1 MLDGSMHVGDI
12 RIDGTDIKERV
23 VNRVRSLEE
32 WYSAE
37 LGRRL
42 TDLAEILNAE
52 LEARVEAVQ
61 AEYEKRSQDFQKNSI
76 QLPRGHSQKLL
87 DEITR
92 SERDAATCAVRLET
106 LVPDDS
112 IALGELLKIRAQELE
127 LKAYVRGLKF
137 LGGLLQTHSQRPT
150 S

>member
-1 MLDGSMHVGDI
+1 MLDASMHVGDI
-12 RIDGTDIKERV
+12 RVDGNDVKNRV
-23 VNRVRSLEE
+23 VNRVRALED
-32 WYSAE
+32 WYSEE

-42 TDLAEILNAE
+42 ADLAEILNAE
-52 LEARVEAVQ
+52 LQAQIEEVQ
-61 AEYEKRSQDFQKNSI
+61 AEYEKRCQDLQKNSV

-137 LGGLLQTHSQRPT
+137 LAGLLQTHSQRPT

>member
-1 MLDGSMHVGDI
+1 MPEGSMHVGDI
-12 RIDGTDIKERV
+12 RVDANDVKDRV
-23 VNRVRSLEE
+23 VNRVRSLED

-42 TDLAEILNAE
+42 ADLAQILNAE
-52 LEARVEAVQ
+52 LKSQVEEVQ
-61 AEYEKRSQDFQKNSI
+61 AEYEKRCQDLQQNSI

>member
-1 MLDGSMHVGDI
+1 MLDASIHGGDI
-12 RIDGTDIKERV
+12 QVDGNDVKDRV
-23 VNRVRSLEE
+23 VNRVRALED
-32 WYSAE
+32 WYSKE

-42 TDLAEILNAE
+42 EDLAEILNAE
-52 LEARVEAVQ
+52 LQAQIEEVQ
-61 AEYEKRSQDFQKNSI
+61 AEYEKRCQDLQKNSA
-76 QLPRGHSQKLL
+76 QVPRGHSQKLL

-112 IALGELLKIRAQELE
+112 VALGELLKIRAQELE

-137 LGGLLQTHSQRPT
+137 LGSLLQTHSQRPT
-150 S
+150 T

>member
-1 MLDGSMHVGDI
+1 MVDGSMHAEGI
-12 RIDGTDIKERV
+12 RIDGTDVKNRV
-23 VNRVRSLEE
+23 VSRVQSLQD

-42 TDLAEILNAE
+42 ADLAEILNAE
-52 LEARVEAVQ
+52 LRSQIEEVQ
-61 AEYEKRSQDFQKNSI
+61 AEYEKRCQDLQKNSV

-92 SERDAATCAVRLET
+92 SERDAATCAARLET

-112 IALGELLKIRAQELE
+112 IALEIGRASCRERME
-127 LKAYVRGLKF
+127 ISV
-137 LGGLLQTHSQRPT
+137 
-150 S
+150 

>member
-1 MLDGSMHVGDI
+1 MPDGSMQVGDI
-12 RIDGTDIKERV
+12 RIDGTDVKDRV
-23 VNRVRSLEE
+23 VNRVRSLED

-42 TDLAEILNAE
+42 ADLAEILNAE
-52 LEARVEAVQ
+52 LQSQIEEVQ
-61 AEYEKRSQDFQKNSI
+61 AEYEKRCQDLQKNSV

-112 IALGELLKIRAQELE
+112 VALGELLKIRAQELE
-127 LKAYVRGLKF
+127 LKAYVLGLKC
-137 LGGLLQTHSQRPT
+137 LAGLLQTHSQRPT

>member
-1 MLDGSMHVGDI
+1 MLDGSMPVGDI
-12 RIDGTDIKERV
+12 QVDGNDVKDRV
-23 VNRVRSLEE
+23 MNRVRSLED

-42 TDLAEILNAE
+42 ADLAEILNAE
-52 LEARVEAVQ
+52 LQSQIEEVQ
-61 AEYEKRSQDFQKNSI
+61 AEYEKRCQDLQKNSV

-112 IALGELLKIRAQELE
+112 VALGELLKIRAQELE

>member
-1 MLDGSMHVGDI
+1 MHIEGI
-12 RIDGTDIKERV
+12 RIDGTDVKNRV
-23 VNRVRSLEE
+23 VSRVQSLQD

-42 TDLAEILNAE
+42 ADLAEILNAE
-52 LEARVEAVQ
+52 LRSQIEEVQ
-61 AEYEKRSQDFQKNSI
+61 AEYEKRCQDLQKNSV

-92 SERDAATCAVRLET
+92 SERDAATCAARLET

-112 IALGELLKIRAQELE
+112 IALGELLKIRAQELD

-137 LGGLLQTHSQRPT
+137 LGSLLQSHSQRP
-150 S
+150 SS

>member
-1 MLDGSMHVGDI
+1 MPDGSMPVGDI
-12 RIDGTDIKERV
+12 QVDGNDVKDRV
-23 VNRVRSLEE
+23 MNRVRSLED

-42 TDLAEILNAE
+42 ADLAEILNAE
-52 LEARVEAVQ
+52 LQSQIEEVQ
-61 AEYEKRSQDFQKNSI
+61 AEYEKRCQDLQKNSV
-76 QLPRGHSQKLL
+76 LPRGHSQKLL

-112 IALGELLKIRAQELE
+112 VALGELLKIRAQELE

-137 LGGLLQTHSQRPT
+137 LASLLQTHSQRPT

>member
-1 MLDGSMHVGDI
+1 MPDGSMQAGDI
-12 RIDGTDIKERV
+12 RIDGTDVKDRV
-23 VNRVRSLEE
+23 VNRVRSLED

-42 TDLAEILNAE
+42 ADLAEILNAE
-52 LEARVEAVQ
+52 LQSQVEEVQ
-61 AEYEKRSQDFQKNSI
+61 AEYEKRCQDIQKTV
-76 QLPRGHSQKLL
+76 QLPQGHNQKLL

-92 SERDAATCAVRLET
+92 SERDVAKCAAKLET

-127 LKAYVRGLKF
+127 LKAYIRGLKF
-137 LGGLLQTHSQRPT
+137 LGSLLQTHSPRA
-150 S
+150 SS

>member
-1 MLDGSMHVGDI
+1 MLDASMHAGDI
-12 RIDGTDIKERV
+12 RVDGNDVKDRV
-23 VNRVRSLEE
+23 VNRVRALED
-32 WYSAE
+32 WYSKE

-42 TDLAEILNAE
+42 EDLAEILNAE
-52 LEARVEAVQ
+52 LQAQIEEVQ
-61 AEYEKRSQDFQKNSI
+61 AEYEKRCQDLQKNSV
-76 QLPRGHSQKLL
+76 QLPRVHSQKLL

>member
-1 MLDGSMHVGDI
+1 MLDASMHAGDI
-12 RIDGTDIKERV
+12 RVDGNDVKDRV
-23 VNRVRSLEE
+23 VNRVRALED
-32 WYSAE
+32 WYSKE

-42 TDLAEILNAE
+42 EDLAEILNAE
-52 LEARVEAVQ
+52 LQAQIEEVQ
-61 AEYEKRSQDFQKNSI
+61 AEYEKRCQDLQKNSV
-76 QLPRGHSQKLL
+76 QLPRVHSQKLL

-150 S
+150 T

>member
-1 MLDGSMHVGDI
+1 MPDGSMQAGDI
-12 RIDGTDIKERV
+12 RIDGTDVKDRV
-23 VNRVRSLEE
+23 VNRVRSLED

-42 TDLAEILNAE
+42 ADLAEILNAE
-52 LEARVEAVQ
+52 LRSQIEEVQ
-61 AEYEKRSQDFQKNSI
+61 SEYEKRCQDIQKNSV
-76 QLPRGHSQKLL
+76 QLPQGHNQKLL

-92 SERDAATCAVRLET
+92 SERDAAKCAAKLET

-137 LGGLLQTHSQRPT
+137 LGSLLQAHSPRA
-150 S
+150 SS

>member
-1 MLDGSMHVGDI
+1 MPEGSMHVGDI
-12 RIDGTDIKERV
+12 RVDANDVKDRV
-23 VNRVRSLEE
+23 VNRVRSLED

-42 TDLAEILNAE
+42 ADLAQILNAE
-52 LEARVEAVQ
+52 LKSQVEEVQ
-61 AEYEKRSQDFQKNSI
+61 AEYEKRCQDLQKNSM
-76 QLPRGHSQKLL
+76 QLPQGHSQKLL

-92 SERDAATCAVRLET
+92 SERDAATCAARLET

-137 LGGLLQTHSQRPT
+137 LAGLLQTHSQRPT

>member
-1 MLDGSMHVGDI
+1 MVDGSMHIEGI
-12 RIDGTDIKERV
+12 RIDGTDVKNRV
-23 VNRVRSLEE
+23 VSRVQSLQD

-42 TDLAEILNAE
+42 ADLAEILNAE
-52 LEARVEAVQ
+52 LRSQIEEVQ
-61 AEYEKRSQDFQKNSI
+61 AEYEKRCQDLQKNSV

-92 SERDAATCAVRLET
+92 SERDAATCAARLET

-112 IALGELLKIRAQELE
+112 IALGELLKIRAQELD

-137 LGGLLQTHSQRPT
+137 LGSLLQSHSQRP
-150 S
+150 SS

>member
-1 MLDGSMHVGDI
+1 MRVEEI
-12 RIDGTDIKERV
+12 RIDGTDVKNRV
-23 VNRVRSLEE
+23 VSRVQSLQD

-42 TDLAEILNAE
+42 ADLAEILNAE
-52 LEARVEAVQ
+52 LRSQIEEVQ
-61 AEYEKRSQDFQKNSI
+61 AEYEKRCQDLQKNSV

-92 SERDAATCAVRLET
+92 SERDAATCAARLET

-112 IALGELLKIRAQELE
+112 IALGELLKIRAQELD

-137 LGGLLQTHSQRPT
+137 LGSLLQSHSQRP
-150 S
+150 SS